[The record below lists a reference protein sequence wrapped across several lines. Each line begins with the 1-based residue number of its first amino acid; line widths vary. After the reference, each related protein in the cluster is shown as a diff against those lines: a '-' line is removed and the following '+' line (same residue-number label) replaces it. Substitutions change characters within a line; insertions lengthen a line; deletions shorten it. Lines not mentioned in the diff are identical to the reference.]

1 MVRPARQRASQRH
14 EMGVAIHASLGLR
27 GDDPFS
33 LHLHQVRAAM
43 HFLDL
48 ATLTIHVSLGQHH
61 LERVAARRLESMQ
74 AAHAGTLL
82 INPRHL
88 AVRSGSS
95 SIMGAHLANWMLL
108 ERRHKLLP
116 NDKYVLLA
124 ANVFLFRPCAA
135 FVRAHS
141 LSFMKA
147 ELTDAHV
154 NEADVRSIAS
164 QLHAGLSAFPASDR
178 WRMMMKDV
186 AMRRDDDVRVR
197 SQSRTFRNMLSRTGF
212 GSRDSSGLLYLG
224 NDSASATWHRAPYA
238 LMPHEGSFYPV
249 WLMRNFVANLTG
261 GPFEPEQLMNNSAP
275 GCVWFPP
282 FNGCAYEEFL
292 LPTFVW
298 QHHYQL
304 AVDAAS
310 PIFAAR
316 IWLPRKNTL
325 DLSLLLAT
333 FNDSVFLGDRPHLCA
348 IKVPNSGSAAEQ
360 TFLRQLQPI
369 VPLTDYGLRE
379 RFVTDRATLPIGG
392 TP

>member
-1 MVRPARQRASQRH
+1 M
-14 EMGVAIHASLGLR
+14 AIHASLGLR

-95 SIMGAHLANWMLL
+95 SVMGAHLANWMLL

-116 NDKYVLLA
+116 NDKFVLLA

-154 NEADVRSIAS
+154 NEADVHSIAS
-164 QLHAGLSAFPASDR
+164 QPGCPHFLP
-178 WRMMMKDV
+178 
-186 AMRRDDDVRVR
+186 
-197 SQSRTFRNMLSRTGF
+197 RTG
-212 GSRDSSGLLYLG
+212 G
-224 NDSASATWHRAPYA
+224 
-238 LMPHEGSFYPV
+238 E
-249 WLMRNFVANLTG
+249 
-261 GPFEPEQLMNNSAP
+261 
-275 GCVWFPP
+275 
-282 FNGCAYEEFL
+282 
-292 LPTFVW
+292 
-298 QHHYQL
+298 
-304 AVDAAS
+304 
-310 PIFAAR
+310 
-316 IWLPRKNTL
+316 
-325 DLSLLLAT
+325 
-333 FNDSVFLGDRPHLCA
+333 
-348 IKVPNSGSAAEQ
+348 
-360 TFLRQLQPI
+360 
-369 VPLTDYGLRE
+369 
-379 RFVTDRATLPIGG
+379 
-392 TP
+392 